1 MVTFV
6 SKRRSVQELKI
17 LLRCERLASLQ
28 FSGLSNALLR
38 MENDGKYTMIQSH
51 GATSW
56 LPKSGYII
64 LFQHYLKIWESIV

>member
-38 MENDGKYTMIQSH
+38 TENDGKYTMIQSH
-51 GATSW
+51 GV
-56 LPKSGYII
+56 LVG
-64 LFQHYLKIWESIV
+64 FLKEAKPVLSNSISF